1 MNLFAKIVN
10 GFKTFTIFAKSSI
23 SDVQQLSNEYAS
35 EEDEQSVTEND
46 PTSDDAATKN
56 ILKELGAYH
65 MGKLNL
71 TKRAGSVWRDLR
83 VFFFWIYNLHFFKQ
97 KIYSHQAL
105 IYLDVPGI
113 PAKEPLQNS
122 W

>member
-56 ILKELGAYH
+56 I
-65 MGKLNL
+65 
-71 TKRAGSVWRDLR
+71 
-83 VFFFWIYNLHFFKQ
+83 
-97 KIYSHQAL
+97 
-105 IYLDVPGI
+105 
-113 PAKEPLQNS
+113 
-122 W
+122 